1 MLAAVATVVA
11 VLGLGFFGVLGL
23 VDPAALA
30 TGGNTEAA
38 RTFAS
43 YMSTRNLAMGG
54 AALLLLALRAWRG
67 LSLVLVLNAVVQALD
82 ARVGTPGRRRDGRS
96 GGDRG
101 GVVRRIGGDPAQR
114 ELPTAGRAGPHHPR
128 SRRVDMNAT
137 RRTFS
142 SLLARRARPSSPRRR
157 S

>member
-30 TGGNTEAA
+30 TGGDTEAA

-82 ARVGTPGRRRDGRS
+82 ALLGLVRQDVVETVAPAVIAVALFAASAAILRSGSSPPRDAQALTTPGP
-96 GGDRG
+96 GG
-101 GVVRRIGGDPAQR
+101 
-114 ELPTAGRAGPHHPR
+114 LT
-128 SRRVDMNAT
+128 
-137 RRTFS
+137 
-142 SLLARRARPSSPRRR
+142 
-157 S
+157 